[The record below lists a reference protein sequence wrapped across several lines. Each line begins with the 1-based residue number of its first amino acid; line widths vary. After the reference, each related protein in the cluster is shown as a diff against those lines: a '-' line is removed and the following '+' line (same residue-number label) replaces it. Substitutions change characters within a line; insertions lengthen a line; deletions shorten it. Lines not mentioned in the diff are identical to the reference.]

1 MAGGFLSEL
10 GPFYATK
17 GNNLQ
22 RNEYAWNRVANVLF
36 LDSPAFVGWSYSEDA
51 EDRIVGKLYLP
62 AFKQNPRDEPWLPGQ
77 TAGPC

>member
-22 RNEYAWNRVANVLF
+22 RNEFAWNRVRHESLNGYDAN
-36 LDSPAFVGWSYSEDA
+36 SSG
-51 EDRIVGKLYLP
+51 
-62 AFKQNPRDEPWLPGQ
+62 
-77 TAGPC
+77 